1 MKISESTLFILSS
14 LSFLYFFLS
23 FRLSFDDYFIIRLRR
38 FRTFIFFTRWCLI
51 FLRGLLS
58 SPFHLF
64 FLDLFEHPRLSA
76 FLPFPFP
83 FLGPLRPPYS
93 SLPTDHRLCLLHAHL
108 TGTNTPLPIQDTR
121 DTIVLYRFW
130 RSDLVFLI
138 YIGNKQT

>member
-1 MKISESTLFILSS
+1 MKISVSTLFILSS

-23 FRLSFDDYFIIRLRR
+23 FRLPFDDYFIIRLRR
-38 FRTFIFFTRWCLI
+38 FRTFIFFTRCCLI

-64 FLDLFEHPRLSA
+64 FLDLFEDPHLSA

-93 SLPTDHRLCLLHAHL
+93 SF
-108 TGTNTPLPIQDTR
+108 QQ
-121 DTIVLYRFW
+121 TIVCVYFMLTRLA
-130 RSDLVFLI
+130 RTLVSPFKTPATQLFCTDSGVVTLFFLI